1 MGESQPSEGSRSTC
15 RYVGLSRRSLLVFK
29 RCART
34 SGSTSALKEGTCNL
48 CNSLST
54 ELWLPARDRNGS
66 RCLTLSLERITVE
79 VWRKKKTIPFLSV
92 TYRLLYILTGPD
104 THSCLAI
111 PNRTRLTRLTPTP
124 PFTSSP
130 YPSIS
135 IHALVT
141 GPVEFDQRKK
151 KRTLIASE
159 DPSRRIRQQPG
170 ACQALRYSVA
180 GKRSINY
187 CFFFIPFCP
196 LTGTPPF
203 IFIFI
208 FWLAGW
214 LAGSATFRPP
224 ISSTHRHPSPSVYP
238 SIQAI
243 IVHPSIFSRF
253 SFSLI
258 EPYWYCGWDRRLG
271 VKNWGFYI
279 LGGCRELG
287 VLLLEAIR
295 ASVYGTENAGE
306 RWDIPKP
313 QPEPTGL
320 NRATYSRFLDFS
332 SLPARGTSSVGL
344 SSLFPVIL
352 SCSAEHLRY
361 YPPPLHLVQI
371 HRRKKK
377 GKGRKERKK
386 ERKK

>member
-1 MGESQPSEGSRSTC
+1 M
-15 RYVGLSRRSLLVFK
+15 
-29 RCART
+29 
-34 SGSTSALKEGTCNL
+34 
-48 CNSLST
+48 
-54 ELWLPARDRNGS
+54 
-66 RCLTLSLERITVE
+66 I
-79 VWRKKKTIPFLSV
+79 KK
-92 TYRLLYILTGPD
+92 
-104 THSCLAI
+104 
-111 PNRTRLTRLTPTP
+111 
-124 PFTSSP
+124 
-130 YPSIS
+130 
-135 IHALVT
+135 
-141 GPVEFDQRKK
+141 KK

-320 NRATYSRFLDFS
+320 NRATYSRFF
-332 SLPARGTSSVGL
+332 PARTRHQLRRSFLTIPRHSVLLCRTSPLLPSPA
-344 SSLFPVIL
+344 SSGPN
-352 SCSAEHLRY
+352 
-361 YPPPLHLVQI
+361 PPAQKE
-371 HRRKKK
+371 RK
-377 GKGRKERKK
+377 GKERKK
-386 ERKK
+386 EGKKKVKGVR